1 VLAALVT
8 ACLWTLSGVSGA
20 SASRH
25 LGGPTAN
32 RLRLTLA
39 MLPLGA
45 WAAWHADQCA
55 GGWFWWF
62 VLSGAVGMGL
72 GDRFLFAGYERIG
85 TRLPILITYCLSGPL
100 AATVEWLTRG
110 VGLSVEECVLCALI
124 VLGVA
129 TALVPGLRLDAS
141 GPRLR
146 SGLLFSLA
154 SALMVGVAAVIIR
167 AGYAQVADHG
177 GTCDGASSSFM
188 RVLGGFTLSWALL
201 PVLAW
206 GRRLPGATRTA
217 AAGEPSPR
225 NWRKAWPGLLGT
237 TLCGPFLGMI
247 GYQIALSGDKAGTV
261 HAVLAIVPILIM
273 PLAWLLEGDRPTRW
287 SILGG
292 ALAVGAAVRMALLH
306 AGGR

>member
-1 VLAALVT
+1 VLAALIT

-25 LGGPTAN
+25 LGGPAAN

-45 WAAWHADQCA
+45 WAACHASHLA

-85 TRLPILITYCLSGPL
+85 TRLPVLITYCLSGPL
-100 AATVEWLTRG
+100 AASCEWLTRG
-110 VGLSVEECVLCALI
+110 VGLSMEECVLCALI
-124 VLGVA
+124 LLGVA

-146 SGLLFSLA
+146 AGLLYSLA
-154 SALMVGVAAVIIR
+154 SAMMVGVAAVIIR
-167 AGYAQVADHG
+167 AGFAQVSAQG
-177 GTCDGASSSFM
+177 GTCDGVSSSFL
-188 RVLGGFTLSWALL
+188 RVLGGFALSWALL
-201 PVLAW
+201 PLLALA
-206 GRRLPGATRTA
+206 RRFATSA
-217 AAGEPSPR
+217 ADAPSAPSVQR
-225 NWRKAWPGLLGT
+225 SWRKAWPGLLGT

-247 GYQIALSGDKAGTV
+247 GYQIALSGNKAGTV
-261 HAVLAIVPILIM
+261 HATLAIVPILIM
-273 PLAWLLEGDRPTRW
+273 PLAWLMEGDRPTRW
-287 SILGG
+287 AVIGG
-292 ALAVGAAVRMALLH
+292 LLAVGAAVRMALLH
-306 AGGR
+306 AG

>member
-25 LGGPTAN
+25 LGGPAAN

-45 WAAWHADQCA
+45 WAAWHASQFA

-100 AATVEWLTRG
+100 AATVEWLSRG

-154 SALMVGVAAVIIR
+154 SAMMVGVAAVIIR
-167 AGYAQVADHG
+167 AAYAQVAAQHG
-177 GTCDGASSSFM
+177 SCDGVSSSFM

-201 PVLAW
+201 PVLAL
-206 GRRLPGATRTA
+206 GRRLTGA
-217 AAGEPSPR
+217 EPSQG

-306 AGGR
+306 SR